1 MKKSSSI
8 LDVHIACPTQAGD
21 IALISPSSRNMQD
34 MLLMCEKYSSKWRFT
49 FSSKK
54 NQIINFSREHDACF
68 SLYNKQ
74 LPKTTSIKHV
84 GIKLHAN
91 FDHWERTAE
100 TCRSIKSTSMVALFL
115 SGCHP
120 HGLSPVTSL
129 KLVKTLCLAKSLYGC
144 ELWNALS
151 KNELLALERAF
162 RFSIKNIQG
171 LPKRTRTNICLGL
184 TGTTSI
190 ESIIDMHKLYFLDH
204 VLRTLT
210 WTLVY
215 KVITSRLL
223 CFKNKC
229 VQTSLGFISDIH
241 RIMCK
246 YQLLNHLTEF
256 LIRQDLSSPDICHF
270 LKLHP
275 NVKMH
280 RAWHISRLNPLLKE
294 QAHHV
299 IRICASWR
307 PHVL

>member
-1 MKKSSSI
+1 M
-8 LDVHIACPTQAGD
+8 
-21 IALISPSSRNMQD
+21 ALLQ
-34 MLLMCEKYSSKWRFT
+34 
-49 FSSKK
+49 
-54 NQIINFSREHDACF
+54 
-68 SLYNKQ
+68 
-74 LPKTTSIKHV
+74 
-84 GIKLHAN
+84 
-91 FDHWERTAE
+91 
-100 TCRSIKSTSMVALFL
+100 

-151 KNELLALERAF
+151 RNELLALERAF

-171 LPKRTRTNICLGL
+171 LPKRTRTHIYLGL

-190 ESIIDMHKLYFLDH
+190 ESIIDMHKLYFLGH
-204 VLRTLT
+204 LLRTLT

-215 KVITSRLL
+215 KVVTSRLL

-229 VQTSLGFISDIH
+229 VQTSLGFIPDIH

-256 LIRQDLSSPDICHF
+256 FNTSRFPSKDTWKRIVKTSVFDFEESKWQAQILSSPDICHF

-275 NVKMH
+275 NLKMH
-280 RAWHISRLNPLLKE
+280 RAWHISRSNPLLKE
-294 QAHHV
+294 QAHHI

-307 PHVL
+307 PMSCEGVCSLCHSNILIC

>member
-1 MKKSSSI
+1 M
-8 LDVHIACPTQAGD
+8 H
-21 IALISPSSRNMQD
+21 
-34 MLLMCEKYSSKWRFT
+34 LMCENYSFKWRFT
-49 FSSKK
+49 FSSQKS
-54 NQIINFSREHDACF
+54 QIINFSTERDACF

-100 TCRSIKSTSMVALFL
+100 KCKSIKSTSMALFQ

-144 ELWNALS
+144 ELWNSLS
-151 KNELLALERAF
+151 RNELLALERAF

-171 LPKRTRTNICLGL
+171 LPKRTRTIICLGV

-190 ESIIDMHKLYFLDH
+190 GSIIDMHKFYFLGH
-204 VLRTLT
+204 PLRNLT
-210 WTLVY
+210 WTLLYIV
-215 KVITSRLL
+215 VTSRLL

-229 VQTSLGFISDIH
+229 VQTYVGFIPDLH

-246 YQLLNHLTEF
+246 YQLLNHLTELF
-256 LIRQDLSSPDICHF
+256 NTSTTS
-270 LKLHP
+270 
-275 NVKMH
+275 
-280 RAWHISRLNPLLKE
+280 
-294 QAHHV
+294 
-299 IRICASWR
+299 
-307 PHVL
+307 